1 MTDDASPV
9 LTPVELYL
17 MLVLA
22 EGPSYG
28 YAIMKRVEAHSDGA
42 VRPDIGALYRVL
54 AKLSEADWVVE
65 AEAPEQSPEVHPGR
79 TRRYYRLTS
88 EGRAALRSEIA
99 RLHTVV
105 ELAARHDLVPGLG
118 RS

>member
-1 MTDDASPV
+1 VTDDARPL

-17 MLVLA
+17 LLALA

-28 YAIMKRVEAHSDGA
+28 YAIMKRVEEQSSGA

-54 AKLSEADWVVE
+54 GKLSVADWVEE
-65 AEAPEQSPEVHPGR
+65 ADPPRQAPDVYPGR
-79 TRRYYRLTS
+79 ARRYYRLTS
-88 EGRAALRSEIA
+88 DGRAALRSELS
-99 RLHTVV
+99 RLRAVV
-105 ELAARHDLVPGLG
+105 ELGARHHLVAGLR